1 MWAPSFSTVRVTQRW
16 IIALACCSIIVFLF
30 TLTLGVATIQ
40 YPRIVTTVAVA
51 VFAYYKIRMT
61 VKGRRLVVLCL
72 SCLSAM
78 LFLFYA
84 ACLISLAQ
92 AAENIVFFLYFSGGL
107 DVSIAI
113 ILLIEGVLTD
123 LYSIHLNSKRAS
135 SARNPSTDSCED
147 TRATSTPQEPL
158 PVHVYQPR
166 LSLMPNE
173 RTSTQSGTAVPLA
186 TSDEAAHQEDYSVKL
201 EELPKYQRKRPA
213 QHATIVD
220 MANLGSVDATF
231 SRSSMSLSSLDVAN
245 DDGMGH
251 EQGQELRWELGGDI
265 LTIEAPEHSPSSEEA
280 PAETP
285 VPLASAAPTH
295 GLSPLVAYSYSR
307 SPVILSMPLSDAP
320 AEPPATEPAGAPS
333 LTVTPAPPV
342 YAP

>member
-1 MWAPSFSTVRVTQRW
+1 
-16 IIALACCSIIVFLF
+16 
-30 TLTLGVATIQ
+30 
-40 YPRIVTTVAVA
+40 
-51 VFAYYKIRMT
+51 MT

-72 SCLSAM
+72 SCFSAI

-84 ACLISLAQ
+84 SCLISIAQ

-107 DVSIAI
+107 DISIAI
-113 ILLIEGVLTD
+113 LLLIEGVLAD
-123 LYSIHLNSKRAS
+123 LYSIHLNSKRAL

-147 TRATSTPQEPL
+147 TRATSTLQEPL

-173 RTSTQSGTAVPLA
+173 RTSTQSGTTVPLP
-186 TSDEAAHQEDYSVKL
+186 TSDEAAHQDNSVEL

-220 MANLGSVDATF
+220 MANLECVDATF
-231 SRSSMSLSSLDVAN
+231 SRSSMSLSALDVAN

-265 LTIEAPEHSPSSEEA
+265 STVEAPEHSPSSVEA

-295 GLSPLVAYSYSR
+295 GLPPLVASSYSR

-320 AEPPATEPAGAPS
+320 AEPPAAESAGAPS